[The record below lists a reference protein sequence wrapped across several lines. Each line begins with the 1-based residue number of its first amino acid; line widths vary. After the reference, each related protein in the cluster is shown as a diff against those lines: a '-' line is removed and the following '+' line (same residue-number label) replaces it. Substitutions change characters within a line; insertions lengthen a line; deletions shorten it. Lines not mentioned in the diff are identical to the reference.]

1 MDRRNAEFRIQNSDS
16 SRGARLLFCLHSA
29 FCILNLITPSPAT
42 AQDLIG
48 QPVVEVVVEEE
59 GQRVADPVVL
69 TLLQTRV
76 GQPLS
81 MVDVRATYDHLYNLR
96 RFDDIQTG
104 AEPVAGGVRV
114 RYTLVPSHPIDRIE
128 FRGDVALSETDLRRV
143 VTDRYSRSP
152 NPARAVAAAA
162 TLQNEYLRRGY
173 PAATV
178 AARVE
183 ATHNPHRATLAF
195 DVNAGRRARIADLQF
210 RRLDPDEANAVFPL
224 PDIRVGEPYDADKV
238 QDVLDRWEERIRAQG
253 FYEARASVAANM
265 PDDAIL
271 IVSLSRGPRVAVE
284 FAGDPLPDKERD
296 RLVPIRTE
304 GSADEDLLE
313 DSKLAIEQYFRARG
327 YRDAK
332 ADYSRDDKTPGLL
345 KITFQ
350 VTRGPHYT
358 IDSVRITG
366 NTAIPDAEL
375 QKIVTAARGQEFVG
389 ATLDAQAAALQ
400 NEYRARGFTR
410 AAVKADGAVLP
421 TDSPGSSERRIEV
434 TVAIDEGPRTTV
446 RAITFT
452 GNMVFTESQLR
463 NTVPVSVGERFL
475 ASEVIDGRDLI
486 AIRYRNLGY
495 LNVTVRELP
504 TFDANG
510 TQVDVAY
517 TVTEGP
523 QAVIEHI
530 VIIGNDKT
538 KERTILDELEIREG
552 EPLGENALS
561 NSRTK
566 LQRLGLFRRI
576 DIDVVEHPGEARR
589 DVIITV
595 QEADRTTLGYGGGV
609 EATVIARPTGPG
621 GTAEDHLDLAPRGE
635 FEIGRR
641 NLWGS
646 NRSVNLFTRV
656 SLRSTDV
663 RTDTPADGQQ
673 IESNVGFNEF
683 RVIGTFR
690 EPRLFRGPSEL
701 LITGIVEQARRT
713 TFNFSRR
720 IARAEVGRQLTRA
733 TGLTGRYSFEKTK
746 LFDQF
751 FSPDAPDETLLIDKL
766 FPQVRLSKLA
776 GSMIYDTRDDLLDP
790 SRGEFFILDTD
801 LAIRAIGSEVGFVR
815 TYAQSFFYRQLP
827 TARRMVVALG
837 ARVGAARGFE
847 RVKDGQAVRE
857 LPASERFFAGG
868 DTTVRGFS
876 LDRLGSEDTISATG
890 FPLGGNGV
898 VILNAELR
906 AKLLGRLQG
915 VGFIDAGN
923 VYPLAS
929 DLSFT
934 DLRPAAGFG
943 VRINTDFGPIRFDLG
958 FNLDPKKFAAD
969 LPRERR
975 TVFHISIGQAF

>member
-1 MDRRNAEFRIQNSDS
+1 LA
-16 SRGARLLFCLHSA
+16 FCLHSA
-29 FCILNLITPSPAT
+29 FCILHFIAPSRAT

-69 TLLQTRV
+69 NLLQTRV

-81 MVDVRATYDHLYNLR
+81 MADVRTTYDHLYNLR
-96 RFDDIQTG
+96 RFDDIQTS
-104 AEPVAGGVRV
+104 AEPVAGGVRI

-128 FRGDVALSETDLRRV
+128 FQGDVALSENDLRRV
-143 VTDRYSRSP
+143 VTDRYGRSP
-152 NPARAVAAAA
+152 NPARAAEAAV
-162 TLQNEYLRRGY
+162 TLQNEYRRRGY
-173 PAATV
+173 PAASV

-183 ATHNPHRATLAF
+183 ATHNPHRATLMF
-195 DVNAGRRARIADLQF
+195 DVNAGRRARIADVQF
-210 RRLDPDEANAVFPL
+210 IRLDTDETNTPL
-224 PDIRVGEPYDADKV
+224 AMPVIRTGEPYDPDKV
-238 QDVLDRWEERIRAQG
+238 QQELDRWEQRMRAQG
-253 FYEARASVAANM
+253 FYEARATGLPNM
-265 PDDAIL
+265 PDDAYL
-271 IVSLSRGPRVAVE
+271 RVNVLRGPRVVVE
-284 FAGDPLPDKERD
+284 FAGDPLPEKERE
-296 RLVPIRTE
+296 RLVPIRAE
-304 GSADEDLLE
+304 GAADEDLLE
-313 DSKLAIEQYFRARG
+313 DSKLAIEQYFRTRG

-332 ADYSRDDKTPGLL
+332 ADYIRDDKTPGLL
-345 KITFQ
+345 KIVFQ

-358 IDSVRITG
+358 IDDVRIRG
-366 NTAIPDAEL
+366 NMAISTAEL
-375 QKIVTAARGQEFVG
+375 QKIITLARGQDFV
-389 ATLDAQAAALQ
+389 AAALDSQ
-400 NEYRARGFTR
+400 VAGVRAEYTTRGFTR
-410 AAVKADGAVLP
+410 AQVMPNPAVLP
-421 TDSPGSSERRIEV
+421 PESPGASERRVEV
-434 TVAIDEGPRTTV
+434 VVDIVEGPRTIV
-446 RAITFT
+446 RAVTFT
-452 GNMVFTESQLR
+452 GNRVFTESQLR
-463 NTVPVSVGERFL
+463 DTVPARVGERYL
-475 ASEVIDGRDLI
+475 ASDVVDGHDLV

-495 LNVTVRELP
+495 LNVAVREQLM
-504 TFDANG
+504 FDASG
-510 TQVDVAY
+510 TQVDIAY

-523 QAVIEHI
+523 QAIIEHI

-538 KERTILDELEIREG
+538 KEQTILDELEIREG

-561 NSRTK
+561 NSRTR
-566 LQRLGLFRRI
+566 LTRLGLFRRVAV
-576 DIDVVEHPGEARR
+576 DPVEHPGEARR

-595 QEADRTTLGYGGGV
+595 QESDRTTLGYGGGV
-609 EATVIARPTGPG
+609 EATLRARPTGPG
-621 GTAEDHLDLAPRGE
+621 GTAEDHIDLAPRGE

-663 RTDTPADGQQ
+663 LRTGTASTSTDQPT
-673 IESNVGFNEF
+673 ESNPGFNEF

-690 EPRLFRGPSEL
+690 EPRLFRGRSEL
-701 LITGIVEQARRT
+701 LVTGIVEQAIRT

-720 IARAEVGRQLTRA
+720 IARAEVGTQVTRA
-733 TGLTGRYSFEKTK
+733 LGLTGRYSFEKTK
-746 LFDQF
+746 LFDEI
-751 FSPDAPDETLLIDKL
+751 FSPNETDETLLIDKL

-776 GSMIYDTRDDLLDP
+776 GSLIFDTRDDLLDP
-790 SRGEFFILDTD
+790 AHGAFFILDTD
-801 LAIRAIGSEVGFVR
+801 LATRALGSEVGFIR
-815 TYAQSFFYRQLP
+815 TYAQSFLYRQLP
-827 TARRMVVALG
+827 TPRRMVVALG
-837 ARVGAARGFE
+837 ARVGAARGFL
-847 RVKDGQAVRE
+847 RIKDDLEVRE

-876 LDRLGSEDTISATG
+876 LDRLGNEDTISATG

-923 VYPLAS
+923 VFPLAS

-943 VRINTDFGPIRFDLG
+943 IRINTDFGPIRFDLG
-958 FNLDPKKFAAD
+958 FNLDPKKFAED

>member
-1 MDRRNAEFRIQNSDS
+1 MQNANP
-16 SRGARLLFCLHSA
+16 ALLRVGLCLHFA
-29 FCILNLITPSPAT
+29 FCILHFLAPSQAM

-48 QPVVEVVVEEE
+48 QPVVELVVEEE
-59 GQRVADPVVL
+59 GQRVDDPVVL
-69 TLLQTRV
+69 NLLQTRV

-81 MVDVRATYDHLYNLR
+81 MVDVRTTYDHLYNLR
-96 RFDDIQTG
+96 RFDDIQTS

-114 RYTLVPSHPIDRIE
+114 RYTLVLSHPIDRIE
-128 FRGDVALSETDLRRV
+128 FRGDVALSESDLQRV
-143 VTDRYSRSP
+143 VTDRYGRSP
-152 NPARAVAAAA
+152 SAARAAEAAV
-162 TLQNEYLRRGY
+162 TLQNEYRRRGY
-173 PAATV
+173 PAASV

-195 DVNAGRRARIADLQF
+195 DINAGRRARIADLQF
-210 RRLDPDEANAVFPL
+210 RRLDPDEAKAVFSL

-238 QDVLDRWEERIRAQG
+238 QEALDRWEERIHAQG

-271 IVSLSRGPRVAVE
+271 IVSLSRGPRVDVE
-284 FAGDPLPDKERD
+284 FAGDALPEKERD

-327 YRDAK
+327 YRDAT
-332 ADYSRDDKTPGLL
+332 AQYTRDDKTPGLL
-345 KITFQ
+345 KITVQ

-389 ATLDAQAAALQ
+389 ATIDGQAAALQ

-410 AAVKADGAVLP
+410 AVVKADGFVLP
-421 TDSPGSSERRIEV
+421 TDSPGSPERRIEV
-434 TVAIDEGPRTTV
+434 IIAIDEGPRTTV
-446 RAITFT
+446 RAITFK
-452 GNMVFTESQLR
+452 GNTVFTESQLR
-463 NTVPVSVGERFL
+463 NTIPVTAGERYL
-475 ASEVIDGRDLI
+475 ASEVVDGRDLI
-486 AIRYRNLGY
+486 AIGYRNLGY
-495 LNVTVRELP
+495 LNVAVREAA

-510 TQVDVAY
+510 TLVDVAY

-523 QAVIEHI
+523 QAIIEHI

-538 KERTILDELEIREG
+538 KEQTILDELEIREG

-561 NSRTK
+561 NSRTR
-566 LQRLGLFRRI
+566 LTRLGLFRRVAI
-576 DIDVVEHPGEARR
+576 DPVEHTGEARR

-609 EATVIARPTGPG
+609 EATFLARPTGPG
-621 GTAEDHLDLAPRGE
+621 GTAEDHIDLAPRGE

-663 RTDTPADGQQ
+663 RTDAPAAEEQ
-673 IESNVGFNEF
+673 IETNVGFNEF
-683 RVIGTFR
+683 RIIGTFR
-690 EPRLFRGPSEL
+690 EPRLFRGRSEL
-701 LITGIVEQARRT
+701 LVTGIVEQARRT

-720 IARAEVGRQLTRA
+720 IARAEVGTQR
-733 TGLTGRYSFEKTK
+733 TGALGFTGRYSFEKTK
-746 LFDQF
+746 LFDEF
-751 FSPDAPDETLLIDKL
+751 FAPDASDETLLIDKL

-776 GSMIYDTRDDLLDP
+776 GSAIYDTRDDLLDP
-790 SRGEFFILDTD
+790 SHGQFFILDTD
-801 LAIRAIGSEVGFVR
+801 VAARAIGSEVGFVR
-815 TYAQSFFYRQLP
+815 TFAQGFFYRQLP
-827 TARRMVVALG
+827 TTRRMVAAFS
-837 ARVGAARGFE
+837 ARVGVARGFE
-847 RVKDGQAVRE
+847 RVKDDQVVRE

-876 LDRLGSEDTISATG
+876 LDRLGNEDTISATG

-898 VILNAELR
+898 VILNGELR
-906 AKLLGRLQG
+906 AKIVGRLQG

-923 VYPLAS
+923 VFPLAS

-943 VRINTDFGPIRFDLG
+943 IRINTDFGPIRFDLG
-958 FNLDPKKFAAD
+958 FNLDPKKFAED